1 MIERLYNRFKFSV
14 ERLILRG
21 ARYQLLVIAILICFV
36 SFFAG
41 LLAFALTST
50 FKAYGESAWWAFLR
64 LSDPGYLGDD
74 KGFILQTVSTIVT
87 VLGYVLF
94 MGALIAIMTQWLN
107 QTMKK
112 LESGV
117 TPITQ
122 NDHFLILGWT
132 NRTPT
137 IARELVLSEGRVKR
151 FLRRIGASRL
161 HIVILAEEV
170 TSALAYKLKEDLESR
185 WNEKQFTFRS
195 GTPIQIE
202 HLRRVDF
209 LNAGVIIIPGSDFV
223 SEGTEV
229 IDTRTIKSLLTIS
242 NYGPLQG
249 HSKLPLLV
257 AELIDARKI
266 PIAKTAYKGEIEV
279 IASDSV
285 ISRLI
290 AQNVRHQGL
299 SYIYSELLTH
309 GDESNEI
316 YIRECPQFGGSKFQ
330 EIIHAFPKAIPMGVI
345 RQKDEKYI
353 PILNPP
359 DGFEVHS
366 EDRFV
371 FLARRYIETEPGE
384 SDGPVSMERKRLEA
398 EAINTEHT
406 QQKLLIMGW
415 NQKIPALIREF
426 ESYENEKFEIDIL
439 SMVPKEEREAF
450 FSRYNGF
457 QNSVTLRH
465 LEGDY
470 TAPSDLKRVNPQEYD
485 NIVMVANSWMQSN
498 EESDARTIL
507 GYLILREMLPENALK
522 PEILIELMDP
532 DNEKLFAQRTGEVLI
547 SPLILSHILAHVAL
561 RRDLNVVF
569 DELFTVGGAEIYFRS
584 SAFYKLG
591 DGEITFG
598 EIGNIVFQNGDI
610 ALGVRIAEK
619 RDDENGGIQLNPPRD
634 SFWRLHHEDE
644 LVILTTYS

>member
-1 MIERLYNRFKFSV
+1 MIERFYNRFVFSL

-21 ARYQLLVIAILICFV
+21 ARYQLLVIAILICLV
-36 SFFAG
+36 SLFAG
-41 LLAFALTST
+41 LLVFVLTST

-122 NDHFLILGWT
+122 NDHVLILGWT
-132 NRTPT
+132 NRSPA

-170 TSALAYKLKEDLESR
+170 SSALAYKLKEELGAR

-209 LNAGVIIIPGSDFV
+209 LNAGVIIIPGSDFS

-229 IDTRTIKSLLTIS
+229 IDTRTIKALLTIS
-242 NYGPLQG
+242 NHGVVQDRKRVP
-249 HSKLPLLV
+249 PLV

-266 PIAKTAYKGEIEV
+266 PIAKTAYRGEIEV

-299 SYIYSELLTH
+299 SYIFSELLTH
-309 GDESNEI
+309 SDDGNEI
-316 YIRECPQFGGSKFQ
+316 YIRECPQFGGRRFQ
-330 EIIHAFPKAIPMGVI
+330 DVIPAFPKAIPMGVL
-345 RQKDEKYI
+345 RRKEGKYI

-359 DGFEVHS
+359 DGFEVES

-371 FLARRYIETEPGE
+371 FLARRYLETEPGE
-384 SDGPVSMERKRLEA
+384 YDGPVYMERKRLEA
-398 EAINTEHT
+398 EPIMEKHS
-406 QQKLLIMGW
+406 QKRLLIMGW

-439 SMVPKEEREAF
+439 SMVPKKEREAF
-450 FSRYNGF
+450 FSRYNGL

-485 NIVMVANSWMQSN
+485 NIVMVANSWMLSN

-507 GYLILREMLPENALK
+507 GYLLLRDILPQNGSK

-532 DNEKLFAQRTGEVLI
+532 ENENLFEQRTGEVLI
-547 SPLILSHILAHVAL
+547 SPFILSHILAHVAL

-584 SAFYKLG
+584 SAFYDLG

-598 EIGNIVFQNGDI
+598 EIGDSVFQRGAI

-619 RDDENGGIQLNPPRD
+619 RGDENGGIRLNPPRD
-634 SFWRLHHEDE
+634 SIWKLNHEDE

>member
-1 MIERLYNRFKFSV
+1 MIERLYNRFKFSL
-14 ERLILRG
+14 ERFMLRG
-21 ARYQLLVIAILICFV
+21 ARYQLLFIAILICLV
-36 SFFAG
+36 SLFAG
-41 LLAFALTST
+41 LLVFALTST

-122 NDHFLILGWT
+122 NDHVLILGWT
-132 NRTPT
+132 NRTPA
-137 IARELVLSEGRVKR
+137 IARELIVSEGRVKR
-151 FLRRIGASRL
+151 FLRRIGVSSL

-170 TSALAYKLKEDLESR
+170 TSALAYKLKEELGSQ
-185 WNEKQFTFRS
+185 WNANQFTFRS

-209 LNAGVIIIPGSDFV
+209 LNAGVIIIPGSDLA
-223 SEGTEV
+223 SEDTEV

-242 NYGPLQG
+242 NYGVFQDQEA
-249 HSKLPLLV
+249 LPPLV
-257 AELIDARKI
+257 AELIDERKMS
-266 PIAKTAYKGEIEV
+266 IAKTAYRGEIEV
-279 IASDSV
+279 VASDSV

-309 GDESNEI
+309 DDESNKI
-316 YIRECPQFGGSKFQ
+316 YIREFPQFGNSKFQ
-330 EIIHAFPKAIPMGVI
+330 EIINAFPKAIPMGVI
-345 RQKDEKYI
+345 CRKEERYV

-359 DGFEVHS
+359 DGFEVQ
-366 EDRFV
+366 EQDRLV
-371 FLARRYIETEPGE
+371 FLARRYIDTEPGE
-384 SDGPVSMERKRLEA
+384 CDGHLSLDRKPPEA
-398 EAINTEHT
+398 EASITEHS
-406 QQKLLIMGW
+406 QKSLLIMGW

-439 SMVPKEEREAF
+439 STVPKDEREAF
-450 FSRYNGF
+450 FSRYDGF
-457 QNSVTLRH
+457 QQRIKLRH

-470 TAPSDLKRVNPQEYD
+470 TAPSDLKRVNPPQYD
-485 NIVMVANSWMQSN
+485 NIVLVANSWMQSN

-507 GYLILREMLPENALK
+507 GYLLLREILPQNASK

-532 DNEKLFAQRTGEVLI
+532 ENEKLFEQRTGEVLI
-547 SPLILSHILAHVAL
+547 SPFILSHILAHVAL

-584 SAFYKLG
+584 AAVYKLN
-591 DGEITFG
+591 DREITFE
-598 EIGNIVFQNGDI
+598 EIGNVVFHHGDI
-610 ALGVRIAEK
+610 ALGIRIAEK
-619 RDDENGGIQLNPPRD
+619 RDDENGGIRLNPPCA
-634 SFWRLHHEDE
+634 SLWRLNREDE

>member
-1 MIERLYNRFKFSV
+1 MIERLYNRFKFSI

-21 ARYQLLVIAILICFV
+21 AHYQLLFIAILICLV
-36 SFFAG
+36 SLFAG
-41 LLAFALTST
+41 LLAFSLTST

-64 LSDPGYLGDD
+64 LTDPGYLGDD
-74 KGFILQTVSTIVT
+74 KGFILQIVSTIVT

-107 QTMKK
+107 QTMRK

-132 NRTPT
+132 NRTPA
-137 IARELVLSEGRVKR
+137 IARELILSEGRVKR

-170 TSALAYKLKEDLESR
+170 TSALAYKLKEELGSR

-209 LNAGVIIIPGSDFV
+209 LNAGVIIIPGSDFA
-223 SEGTEV
+223 SEGTEI

-242 NYGPLQG
+242 NYGGLQDQ
-249 HSKLPLLV
+249 KRLPPLV

-266 PIAKTAYKGEIEV
+266 PISKTAYKGDIEV
-279 IASDSV
+279 IASDWV

-299 SYIYSELLTH
+299 SYIYSELLTQS
-309 GDESNEI
+309 DESNEI
-316 YIRECPQFGGSKFQ
+316 YIRECPQFEGSKFQ

-345 RQKDEKYI
+345 RRKEEKYI

-359 DGFEVHS
+359 DGFEVQS
-366 EDRFV
+366 TDRFV
-371 FLARRYIETEPGE
+371 FMARRYIETEPSE
-384 SDGPVSMERKRLEA
+384 YSTSVSIQRKRPEA
-398 EAINTEHT
+398 GEIITEHS
-406 QQKLLIMGW
+406 QMRLLIMGW

-439 SMVPKEEREAF
+439 SMVPKDEREVF

-457 QNSVTLRH
+457 QNRVTLRH

-470 TAPSDLKRVNPQEYD
+470 TAPSDLKRINPQEYD

-507 GYLILREMLPENALK
+507 GYLVLRDILPQNASK

-532 DNEKLFAQRTGEVLI
+532 ENEKRFEQRTGEVLI
-547 SPLILSHILAHVAL
+547 SPFILSHILAHVAL

-584 SAFYKLG
+584 SASYNLG

-598 EIGNIVFQNGDI
+598 EIGNIVFQDGDI

-619 RDDENGGIQLNPPRD
+619 RGDQNGGIRLNPPRD
-634 SFWRLHHEDE
+634 SHWRLHHEDE